1 MKSQS
6 PLKFAFR
13 YLKEYKARL
22 AFAILCSI
30 IFVIVP
36 MQVPILTGA
45 LIDGITGNKVKIYGY
60 LLDQSPEQILIFAI
74 VGLMIIAAAYGISA
88 YFRTTSIAKVSRHFV
103 SELRKA
109 LIQKLELMS
118 LDFHGKYG
126 SGELLSRVILD
137 TQSTR
142 QFVESVFIRT
152 IINIVRVIYPASML
166 LLINP
171 FLAAVASSI
180 LPFQW
185 VLTRNLQKRLHH
197 ATAESRTT
205 RAQLTTAVKE
215 NLDGIETIKTSN
227 AEISSANKMSEQ
239 AEELE
244 FAELRTNKYSAMIRA
259 SVWTLT
265 YIGFALTWWLG
276 GLMVLD
282 GDMTI
287 GTLIVFTGFVAFL
300 YTPFRKF
307 SDVVKVYQKGI
318 VGLERIQEIL
328 DNPSTVQDSPD
339 ATPLKVK
346 AGKIEFRNA
355 SSSYAQHEVLTGINL
370 TIEANGITAVV
381 GKSGSGK
388 STLLKLIAR
397 LYDPTEGQILIDGQD
412 IKKVTLKSLRSQ
424 IAVIP
429 QIPIIFSGTV
439 SENIRLGNP
448 DASDKEVE
456 ETCQAADAIEFI
468 DNLSEG
474 LNTRLGQGGVNL
486 SGGEAQRIA
495 IARAIL
501 RKPKILLLDEPT
513 SALDSESKSS
523 IMATIDQLKKSMT
536 IILVGHHL
544 KAISKADRVIVMDDG
559 KIVEDGTHKEL
570 LSSPSLYSFLYS
582 QDGA

>member
-6 PLKFAFR
+6 PVKFAFR
-13 YLKEYKARL
+13 YLKEYKGRL

-45 LIDGITGNKVKIYGY
+45 LIDGITGNKVKIYGHI
-60 LLDQSPEQILIFAI
+60 LDLSPEQILIFAS
-74 VGLMIIAAAYGISA
+74 VGLMIIAAAYGITA

-118 LDFHGKYG
+118 LDIHGKYG

-185 VLTRNLQKRLHH
+185 VLTRNLQKRLHQ
-197 ATAESRTT
+197 ASIQARTT
-205 RAQLTTAVKE
+205 RAQLTTIVKE

-244 FAELRTNKYSAMIRA
+244 FAELQSNKYSALIRA

-265 YIGFALTWWLG
+265 YTGFALTWWLG
-276 GLMVLD
+276 GQMVLD

-300 YTPFRKF
+300 YTPFRQF
-307 SDVVKVYQKGI
+307 SNVVKVYQKGI

-328 DNPSTVQDSPD
+328 DKPSTVQDSPD

-346 AGKIEFRNA
+346 NGKIEFRNV
-355 SSSYAQHEVLTGINL
+355 SSSYAQQEVLTGINL
-370 TIEANGITAVV
+370 TIEANEITAIA

-388 STLLKLIAR
+388 STLLKLITR
-397 LYDPTEGQILIDGQD
+397 LYDPSEGQILIDGQD
-412 IKKVTLKSLRSQ
+412 IKKVTLKSLRSR

-429 QIPIIFSGTV
+429 QTPIIFSGTV
-439 SENIRLGNP
+439 SENIRIGNP

-456 ETCQAADAIEFI
+456 EACQAADALKFVV
-468 DNLSEG
+468 NLRKG
-474 LNTRLGQGGVNL
+474 FYTRLGQEGVNL

-523 IMATIDQLKKSMT
+523 ILATIDLLKESMT
-536 IILVGHHL
+536 ILLVGHHL
-544 KAISKADRVIVMDDG
+544 KAISKADRVIVMDNG
-559 KIVEDGTHKEL
+559 KIVEDGTHEEL
-570 LSSPSLYSFLYS
+570 LSSPGLYSFLYS
-582 QDGA
+582 EDGA